1 MFIVLLTYKADLAEL
16 DKHLDAH
23 RAWLHEGVASG
34 RLMVAGR
41 LVPRTGG
48 AMFVRAADRAEA
60 EAWLRTDPFAIADVA
75 DYQLLEYDP
84 TVIAPGLEA
93 IGQ

>member
-23 RAWLHEGVASG
+23 RAWLREGVASG

-41 LVPRTGG
+41 LVPRTGRLDQRQP
-48 AMFVRAADRAEA
+48 AIRAAD
-60 EAWLRTDPFAIADVA
+60 
-75 DYQLLEYDP
+75 
-84 TVIAPGLEA
+84 
-93 IGQ
+93 IGDQNRMREDAHASAARFL

>member
-1 MFIVLLTYKADLAEL
+1 MFIVLLTYKADIAEL
-16 DKHLDAH
+16 DQHLEAH
-23 RAWLHEGVASG
+23 RAWLREGVAAG

-48 AMFVRAADRAEA
+48 ALFVRAADKAEA
-60 EAWLRTDPFAIADVA
+60 AAWLATDPFAVADLA
-75 DYQLLEYDP
+75 DYQLLEFDP

-93 IGQ
+93 IAQ

>member
-23 RAWLHEGVASG
+23 RDWLREGVASG

-48 AMFVRAADRAEA
+48 ALFVRAADKAEA
-60 EAWLRTDPFAIADVA
+60 QAWIDTDPFAVAGLA
-75 DYQLLEYDP
+75 DYQLLEFDP

-93 IGQ
+93 VAQ

>member
-23 RAWLHEGVASG
+23 RAWLREGVASG

-41 LVPRTGG
+41 LVPRIGG

-93 IGQ
+93 IAT